1 MTCFFP
7 PQDLPQLVQSPTRTS
22 AAPLALPPLKGGAV
36 AFQAGRALGDVPEI
50 GGTTSLPGAMLPRRL
65 PSLSP
70 PTAGLG
76 VAPDLPQSKGKGPS
90 NGRKTVKKSPHASSE
105 EDVSGA
111 EGSGSGSAL
120 SPPFAVTRP
129 LAPLGP
135 TGALPAI
142 GRGSLPTTL
151 NLRDLPAPLGPRRVS
166 TDPFGAAPLSPIHS
180 TVPLSPIRLSPR
192 PGVQSPRDKT

>member
-1 MTCFFP
+1 M
-7 PQDLPQLVQSPTRTS
+7 
-22 AAPLALPPLKGGAV
+22 
-36 AFQAGRALGDVPEI
+36 AFQAGRALGDVPEL
-50 GGTTSLPGAMLPRRL
+50 GGTTSMPGAMLPRRL

-76 VAPDLPQSKGKGPS
+76 AAPPNKGKGPS

-111 EGSGSGSAL
+111 EGSGSGTAL

-142 GRGSLPTTL
+142 GRGRPPGTL

-166 TDPFGAAPLSPIHS
+166 TDPFGSAPLSPIRNDPFGS
-180 TVPLSPIRLSPR
+180 APLSQIRTAPLSPKRSLPLVSR
-192 PGVQSPRDKT
+192 PGVQSPQDKVKKT